1 MINESKLFYSDIYDN
16 FELVYVFTDPEKD
29 NNVAEI
35 YDDGTYDIFDEDE
48 LAKDQIKEIKQKA
61 KENKSNALKY
71 KVEQSKNFMGWFI
84 LINTTRGDLNNWKMG
99 ELVKASKSDKKGYV
113 FIEIADVT
121 LEGYDDIEEN
131 VFKNN
136 FVELDPNTH
145 EKQYNYLK
153 KLERE
158 DELQDWEKIK

>member
-1 MINESKLFYSDIYDN
+1 MNLLKH
-16 FELVYVFTDPEKD
+16 
-29 NNVAEI
+29 
-35 YDDGTYDIFDEDE
+35 
-48 LAKDQIKEIKQKA
+48 QK
-61 KENKSNALKY
+61 
-71 KVEQSKNFMGWFI
+71 VI
-84 LINTTRGDLNNWKMG
+84 
-99 ELVKASKSDKKGYV
+99 KKGYV